1 MQLLFRVCAGIDVHK
16 RSIYVCLVKQQ
27 ADGTL
32 TREVRTFETT
42 TPELLRMLDWLTQ
55 AQCQSVAM
63 ESTGVYWKPVFN
75 VLEGSLPA
83 VLVNAQHVKGLP
95 GRKTDVQDCEWLAEL
110 HMHGLVKPSFI
121 PTPDIRELRELV
133 RTRTT
138 LTRDRARQVN
148 RIAKVL
154 EDANIKLGS
163 VATDILGVSG
173 RAMLDAIVTGQ
184 TDAAELAGLAV
195 GRLRRKHTALQQA
208 LQGFIQPHHRLLI
221 QTHLKL
227 IDAFDASLAALTTQI
242 EECLRP
248 FAATRDQLDQIT
260 GVGPEVAT
268 VFLSEMGVDMSRWP
282 TPAHAASWAGLCPGH
297 HQSAGKHTSGRPR
310 HGNRWIK
317 QAFAQAGWAA
327 SRAAGT
333 YMQAHFRRLCSRR
346 GAKKAVM
353 AVAHSQFIRCVLLTA
368 SPGECY
374 TELGGDY
381 FDRRNERHVR
391 ERLVTR
397 LQSLGYKVTLEPLQP
412 AA

>member
-1 MQLLFRVCAGIDVHK
+1 MQRLFRVCAGIDVHK
-16 RSIYVCLVKQQ
+16 RSIYVCLLRAPAEV
-27 ADGTL
+27 ALAG
-32 TREVRTFETT
+32 EVRTFGTT
-42 TPELLRMLDWLTQ
+42 THELLGLLDWLTQ
-55 AQCQSVAM
+55 EQCESVAM

-75 VLEGSLPA
+75 VLEGALQV
-83 VLVNAQHVKGLP
+83 VLANAQHVKGLP

-110 HMHGLVKPSFI
+110 HLHGLIKPSFI

-138 LTRDRARQVN
+138 LTRDRARHVN

-154 EDANIKLGS
+154 EDANLKLGS
-163 VATDILGVSG
+163 VASDILGVSG
-173 RAMLDAIVTGQ
+173 RAMLDAIVAGQ
-184 TDAAELAGLAV
+184 TDAAELAALAV
-195 GRLRRKHTALQQA
+195 GRLRSKKTELQQA
-208 LQGFIQPHHRLLI
+208 LQGFIKPHHRLLI

-248 FAATRDQLDQIT
+248 FAATRKRLDEIT
-260 GVGPEVAT
+260 GIGPEVAT
-268 VFLSEMGVDMSRWP
+268 VFISELGADMTRWP

-297 HQSAGKHTSGRPR
+297 HESAGKHTSGRTR

-353 AVAHSQFIRCVLLTA
+353 AVAHSQFIRCVLLSA

-374 TELGGDY
+374 QDLGGDY
-381 FDRRNERHVR
+381 FDRRNEQHVTQ
-391 ERLVTR
+391 RLVNR
-397 LQSLGYKVTLEPLQP
+397 LQALGYRVTLQPLEPP
-412 AA
+412 A